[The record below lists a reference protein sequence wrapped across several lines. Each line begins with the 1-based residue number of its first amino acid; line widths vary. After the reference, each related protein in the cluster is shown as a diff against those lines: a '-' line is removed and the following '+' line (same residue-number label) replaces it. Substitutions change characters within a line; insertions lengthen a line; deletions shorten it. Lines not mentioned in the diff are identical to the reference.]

1 MRFFK
6 LLTQHPTTND
16 WPRAFSIT
24 SLLEWLRLD
33 QWYLLLNWSFSLFLS
48 LRSTTDTSKTT
59 PYKWKENDSTWTGS
73 TTQLKFHPPFPGI
86 NPTVLLQPN
95 VREQTFRS
103 NNVHLF
109 ETTVSLGVVKHYPVN
124 ALQLIHI
131 LLTGKPSYHCST
143 IRECAVVFL
152 TSASYSGE
160 GPDGFIGT
168 EGALGIDSPAQ
179 RFPTHPPIH

>member
-24 SLLEWLRLD
+24 SPPEWPHLD

-59 PYKWKENDSTWTGS
+59 PYKGKENDSTWTGS

-95 VREQTFRS
+95 VREQT
-103 NNVHLF
+103 
-109 ETTVSLGVVKHYPVN
+109 LGLTMCIYLKPQFPLELLN
-124 ALQLIHI
+124 TI
-131 LLTGKPSYHCST
+131 LLMHFNWFTYCWQGNQVIIVQPSGNVQLFSSHPL
-143 IRECAVVFL
+143 L
-152 TSASYSGE
+152 T
-160 GPDGFIGT
+160 
-168 EGALGIDSPAQ
+168 LGRVPMGLLAQ
-179 RFPTHPPIH
+179 KVLWA

>member
-1 MRFFK
+1 MILACQK
-6 LLTQHPTTND
+6 LLGQITKVLGMRRPPPYVEKNSQIIPYFFSD
-16 WPRAFSIT
+16 AF
-24 SLLEWLRLD
+24 
-33 QWYLLLNWSFSLFLS
+33 
-48 LRSTTDTSKTT
+48 
-59 PYKWKENDSTWTGS
+59 P
-73 TTQLKFHPPFPGI
+73 
-86 NPTVLLQPN
+86 
-95 VREQTFRS
+95 
-103 NNVHLF
+103 
-109 ETTVSLGVVKHYPVN
+109 N